1 MSGLTASIALEQ
13 SGRMTSGE
21 TVLVTGS
28 FLKLLLFFFP
38 SSSSSNYI
46 IFTSTP
52 LSLFS
57 ISSHVNPILAA
68 AGGTGL
74 YAVQLAKL
82 AGNHVCTKDEQDIKK
97 KKKRRKRKKREE

>member
-38 SSSSSNYI
+38 SSYSSNYI
-46 IFTSTP
+46 IFTSIP
-52 LSLFS
+52 LSLPP
-57 ISSHVNPILAA
+57 ISSHVNSILAA

-97 KKKRRKRKKREE
+97 NKRRKRKKREE